1 MSHKLVS
8 VTFYVHN
15 LYSLHFLA
23 RLNVVDT
30 RWTSGSDQTALSAK
44 FKQTIFYIYEEYE
57 P

>member
-15 LYSLHFLA
+15 LCLLHFLA

-30 RWTSGSDQTALSAK
+30 RCASGSDQTALSAK
-44 FKQTIFYIYEEYE
+44 FKQTINCKEYKL
-57 P
+57 